1 MTDIEIIKEA
11 RQMVEYSELLNKS
24 ANKLLLALIDRKAE
38 RGVELADEQTKLK
51 YLLFRAK
58 QEVAKTILLLL

>member
-11 RQMVEYSELLNKS
+11 RQMVEYIELLNKS

-38 RGVELADEQTKLK
+38 RGVERAEEETK
-51 YLLFRAK
+51 
-58 QEVAKTILLLL
+58 

>member
-38 RGVELADEQTKLK
+38 RGVERTEEETK
-51 YLLFRAK
+51 
-58 QEVAKTILLLL
+58 

>member
-1 MTDIEIIKEA
+1 MTDVEIIKEA

-38 RGVELADEQTKLK
+38 RAEEETK
-51 YLLFRAK
+51 
-58 QEVAKTILLLL
+58 

>member
-24 ANKLLLALIDRKAE
+24 VEKVLLALIDRKTE
-38 RGVELADEQTKLK
+38 RGVE
-51 YLLFRAK
+51 RAEEEIK
-58 QEVAKTILLLL
+58 